1 MAELPWEV
9 PPNFLGLE
17 EEWSS
22 PDRARVAILPV
33 PYEATTSYMP
43 GTRFGPQAILRASHH
58 VELYDHEL
66 DSEPYRVGIH
76 TYPPLEL
83 TAGGPEEALAELR
96 GAYAE
101 VSQLDHFVIT
111 LGGEHSITQVPIL
124 HWADELDDDLSI
136 LQFDAHADL
145 RDSFHGT
152 RFSHACVMRRVLD
165 RVRPVAVG
173 IRAIDAEER
182 GIISEHGLTMVYG
195 EELGSEGWV
204 ERALNALSDNVYIS
218 FDVDFF
224 DPAYVPS
231 TGTPEPGG
239 GTWEQAMAL
248 LRRTFAEKNV
258 VAADVVE
265 LAPIPGLVAPDFL
278 VAKLVYK
285 MIGYW
290 QRGTVAQQKHRNTK

>member
-1 MAELPWEV
+1 MTRLPWEL

-17 EEWSS
+17 EQLTTPEQ
-22 PDRARVAILPV
+22 ARVAILPV
-33 PYEATTSYMP
+33 PYEATTSYMG
-43 GTRFGPQAILRASHH
+43 GTRHGPEAILRASRHI
-58 VELYDHEL
+58 ELYDHEL
-66 DSEPYRVGIH
+66 SIEPYRVGIH
-76 TYPPLEL
+76 TYPALEL

-96 GAYAE
+96 KAYAE
-101 VSQLDHFVIT
+101 VCQLDHFVVV
-111 LGGEHSITQVPIL
+111 LGGEHSITQVPAL
-124 HWADELDDDLSI
+124 HWAQELDGDLSI

-152 RFSHACVMRRVLD
+152 RWSHACVMRRVVD

-173 IRAIDAEER
+173 VRAIDAEER
-182 GIISEHGLTMVYG
+182 GVIDDLGLTVVYG
-195 EELGSEGWV
+195 EELGE
-204 ERALNALSDNVYIS
+204 ERWIERVLGALSDNVYVS

-239 GTWEQAMAL
+239 GTWQHAMAL
-248 LRRTFAEKNV
+248 LRRVFETKTV
-258 VAADVVE
+258 LAADVVE
-265 LAPIPGLVAPDFL
+265 LAPIPGMVAPDFL

-290 QRGTVAQQKHRNTK
+290 QYGSV

>member
-1 MAELPWEV
+1 MSDFNWED
-9 PPNFLGLE
+9 PNSFLGLGE
-17 EEWSS
+17 EYSALE
-22 PDRARVAILPV
+22 RARIALLPV
-33 PYEATTSYMP
+33 PYEATTSYIE
-43 GTRFGPQAILRASHH
+43 GTRRGPEAIIAASRH

-66 DSEPYRVGIH
+66 DAEPFRAGIH
-76 TYPPLEL
+76 TYAPVEL
-83 TAGGPEEALAELR
+83 TAGGPEAAMAQLR
-96 GAYAE
+96 GRYAE
-101 VSQLDHFVIT
+101 VCDRGHFVIA
-111 LGGEHSITQVPIL
+111 LGGEHTITQAPAL
-124 HWADELDDDLSI
+124 YWADRLGDDLGI

-152 RFSHACVMRRVLD
+152 PFSHACVMRRVVD
-165 RVRPVAVG
+165 RVRPVGVG

-182 GIISEHGLTMVYG
+182 VLIDELGLTMIYG
-195 EELGSEGWV
+195 EELGREGWAD
-204 ERALNALSDNVYIS
+204 RALEALPDNVYIS

-239 GTWEQAMAL
+239 GTWEQAMTL

-285 MIGYW
+285 MIGYLEYGA
-290 QRGTVAQQKHRNTK
+290 R

>member
-1 MAELPWEV
+1 MSDYSWED
-9 PPNFLGLE
+9 PFTFLGLGNE
-17 EEWSS
+17 YTAL
-22 PDRARVAILPV
+22 DGARVAVLPV
-33 PYEATTSYMP
+33 PYEATTSYRE
-43 GTRFGPQAILRASHH
+43 GARRGPEAILAASRH

-76 TYPPLEL
+76 TYAPLQL
-83 TAGGPEEALAELR
+83 TAEGPEAALEQLSR
-96 GAYAE
+96 RYAE
-101 VSQLDHFVIT
+101 VCERGHFVIT
-111 LGGEHSITQVPIL
+111 LGGEHTITQAPVL
-124 HWADELDDDLSI
+124 YWADRLGDDLSI

-152 RFSHACVMRRVLD
+152 QWSHACVMRRVVG
-165 RVRPVAVG
+165 RVRPVGVG

-182 GIISEHGLTMVYG
+182 VLIDEFGLHMVYG
-195 EELGSEGWV
+195 EQLGSAGWLD
-204 ERALNALSDNVYIS
+204 RAIAGLSSDNVYIS

-224 DPAYVPS
+224 DPAFVPS

-239 GTWEQAMAL
+239 GNWAQAMAL
-248 LRRTFAEKNV
+248 LRRVCAEKKI

-290 QRGTVAQQKHRNTK
+290 QAGAAVG